1 MSTQN
6 LQPDPISQQ
15 LANVQENKPQA
26 PSGDAKS
33 QQLPGSKS
41 PKRTT
46 QWTGF
51 TGKTLWDWLN
61 LLGGAILIPVV
72 IGAATLWFSSQQHA
86 SDQAIALDQ
95 QQQVVFQTSED
106 NIKDLLLTKGLET
119 SKPGDEVRIVARAEI
134 LAALRQLD
142 KERKG
147 LLIQF
152 LDEANLIAQ
161 RPNNDVIIYLWGA
174 DLSEADLSGVI
185 FHNVN
190 LSGTILRGANL
201 QSADLHGANLSQ
213 TSLRGA
219 SLEGADLHGANL
231 HEADLVET
239 DFGAAN
245 LHGADLS
252 EIELGDNDFTSA
264 DLSGAN
270 LTYAM
275 NGDFRKANLKGAT
288 MPDKSKH
295 P

>member
-6 LQPDPISQQ
+6 LQPDPTAQQ
-15 LANVQENKPQA
+15 LVNVQENEHQA
-26 PSGDAKS
+26 PYGDANS

-51 TGKTLWDWLN
+51 AGKTLWDWLN
-61 LLGGAILIPVV
+61 LLGGTILIPVV
-72 IGAATLWFSSQQHA
+72 IGAATLWFSSQQHE

-95 QQQVVFQTSED
+95 QQQVVFQTAED
-106 NIKDLLLTKGLET
+106 NIKDLLLTKGLQT

-142 KERKG
+142 RERKG
-147 LLIQF
+147 ALLQF

-161 RPNNDVIIYLWGA
+161 RPKDDVIIYLWGA
-174 DLSEADLSGVI
+174 DLSGANLRGVI

-190 LSGTILRGANL
+190 LSGTNLRGANL
-201 QSADLHGANLSQ
+201 QYADLHGANLSQ
-213 TSLRGA
+213 
-219 SLEGADLHGANL
+219 ADLR
-231 HEADLVET
+231 EI
-239 DFGAAN
+239 DFNAAN
-245 LHGADLS
+245 LRGADLS
-252 EIELGDNDFTSA
+252 QTELFGAFFDSA

-270 LTYAM
+270 LTYAE
-275 NGDFRKANLKGAT
+275 GGEFRNADLKGAT

>member
-6 LQPDPISQQ
+6 LQPDPISQP
-15 LANVQENKPQA
+15 LANVQENEHQV

-33 QQLPGSKS
+33 RQLPGSKS

-51 TGKTLWDWLN
+51 AGKTLWDWLN

-72 IGAATLWFSSQQHA
+72 IGAATIWFSSQQHA

-174 DLSEADLSGVI
+174 DLSGADLSGVI

-213 TSLRGA
+213 
-219 SLEGADLHGANL
+219 ADLREIN
-231 HEADLVET
+231 
-239 DFGAAN
+239 FNAAN
-245 LHGADLS
+245 LRGADLS
-252 EIELGDNDFTSA
+252 QSELFDAYFESA

-270 LTYAM
+270 LTYAEGGEF
-275 NGDFRKANLKGAT
+275 GDANLQGAT